1 MPSPST
7 PDHPHTMLIPD
18 HRPHDDFGG
27 LARDLPAL
35 TDRRRALRWMGGLGL
50 AGVLAACSGDD
61 DATSAPSSSPPS
73 TDDGSGTTITGGDAA
88 PTSAASDDTAP
99 SVAGASDDVIE
110 ASPGAEIPDET
121 AGPFPAD
128 GTNGPNVLDIEGV
141 VRRDLTTSI
150 GDLSG
155 TAVGVPTTLQLT
167 VVDASTGEPLP
178 GAALYL
184 WHCTADGRY
193 TVYEVEDQNYLRGV
207 QAADAAGRMTFTT
220 VFPGCYRGRW
230 PHAHFEIY
238 ASVDDAASGANPI
251 KISQLAL
258 PQADCETVYAN
269 PDYGDSQANLGEL
282 SLSTDGVFRD
292 GWDEQLATV
301 AGSLDQ
307 GFTASLLVRV

>member
-1 MPSPST
+1 
-7 PDHPHTMLIPD
+7 
-18 HRPHDDFGG
+18 
-27 LARDLPAL
+27 
-35 TDRRRALRWMGGLGL
+35 MGGLGL

-61 DATSAPSSSPPS
+61 GDATSTPSSSPAP
-73 TDDGSGTTITGGDAA
+73 TDDSGGGGGGTTIARGDTASTST
-88 PTSAASDDTAP
+88 TSAAGSSD
-99 SVAGASDDVIE
+99 GAVE

-128 GTNGPNVLDIEGV
+128 GTNGPNVLDIDGV

-238 ASVDDAASGANPI
+238 ASVDDAASGASPI

-258 PQADCETVYAN
+258 PQADCETVYAD
-269 PDYGDSQANLGEL
+269 PDYGDSQANLGQL

-301 AGSLDQ
+301 VGSLDQ